1 MAVTIR
7 IITFL
12 LRNIMIRGIIM
23 ENLRNYMQRGTPDCP
38 IDVYCSLRGSRH
50 RTFTHWHPELEILYV
65 EEGSSIYRLDKQTV
79 SLQPGD
85 ILIIAPGT
93 IHGQQAYSP
102 VNNVWSM
109 VISPE
114 AISMPPTHIFQ
125 REFVEPL
132 QQDKLILP
140 TLLHPGDP
148 AHTALLPH
156 VQRLRS
162 CWIYVDNYKM
172 NRFSVAMAIC
182 TALLPFCCT
191 AAGQNPAVGQKHRA
205 VRDCMRH
212 IHRNYHRPLTLAT
225 LAERVHLQPNYLCAL
240 FKEHTGQTVMEH
252 LTRIR
257 VDAAAYLLR
266 NSDLPMSRIAEQS
279 GFRSE
284 SVFFTRFKA
293 LMGQT
298 PNAYRKQHR
307 TTGLLSDAA
316 FSEAYP
322 PDHTAPSQTDS
333 PAPTE

>member
-1 MAVTIR
+1 
-7 IITFL
+7 
-12 LRNIMIRGIIM
+12 M
-23 ENLRNYMQRGTPDCP
+23 EQLRNYMQRGTPDCP
-38 IDVYCSLRGSRH
+38 IDVYCSTRGPQH
-50 RTFTHWHPELEILYV
+50 RIFTHWHPELEVLWV
-65 EEGSSIYRLDKQTV
+65 ERGSTTYRLDKQAVT
-79 SLQPGD
+79 LHPND

-93 IHGQQAYSP
+93 IHGQQAYTP
-102 VNNVWSM
+102 EVNAWSM
-109 VISPE
+109 VITPE

-125 REFVEPL
+125 KEFVEPL
-132 QQDKLILP
+132 QQGHLAMP

-156 VQRLRS
+156 VRRLS
-162 CWIYVDNYKM
+162 TCWILADNYKM

-182 TALLPFCCT
+182 TALLPFCST
-191 AAGQNPAVGQKHRA
+191 VDSQTGAIGQNHRA
-205 VRDCMRH
+205 VRDCMRY
-212 IHRNYHRPLTLAT
+212 IHRNYPQHLTIAS

-240 FKEHTGQTVMEH
+240 FKEHTGQTVMDH

-293 LMGQT
+293 LMGTT

-307 TTGLLSDAA
+307 TEEPPFLTAEA
-316 FSEAYP
+316 FADPVP
-322 PDHTAPSQTDS
+322 PTHTDPSQTDS
-333 PAPTE
+333 QAPTE